1 MITQIS
7 YVIIS
12 GCDHTDLLCNFPC
25 LCVLYKKM
33 FYQYVSVIFLA
44 SHFFMYIFILSTGLK
59 KKFFFDIIKFLMT
72 ILSQKGVYF
81 AHVNIIRKV
90 LQWIEFG
97 VELFGVKY
105 VLQYFLQRNALRL
118 C

>member
-59 KKFFFDIIKFLMT
+59 KKFFLYD
-72 ILSQKGVYF
+72 Q
-81 AHVNIIRKV
+81 V
-90 LQWIEFG
+90 LDDNFEPERG
-97 VELFGVKY
+97 L
-105 VLQYFLQRNALRL
+105 LRPCEHHL
-118 C
+118 KSTPVD